1 MRERDTR
8 SPAARRGR
16 LRSSR
21 QQIPARS
28 QGPASAAAAQHLLD
42 AFARIPGPTVGLV
55 RAGTLAIRDK
65 RHEVEIRKLRRI
77 VDTKVAPMDFDQL
90 QPDEP
95 LSPEL
100 VLVLPPELRAQAL
113 ASLGPPDWAKPKPRL
128 RVVHTAPVA
137 EAVRPAPVE
146 EVLLAPSIGQI
157 LA

>member
-1 MRERDTR
+1 
-8 SPAARRGR
+8 
-16 LRSSR
+16 
-21 QQIPARS
+21 
-28 QGPASAAAAQHLLD
+28 
-42 AFARIPGPTVGLV
+42 
-55 RAGTLAIRDK
+55 
-65 RHEVEIRKLRRI
+65 
-77 VDTKVAPMDFDQL
+77 MDFDQL

-157 LA
+157 LAARVVQLGVIFVFVTLLTLALSLVAQAFR